1 MLSCNPEP
9 HFLVSQIL
17 AIIGSY
23 RSEPV
28 ASNSERS
35 AGELENVIRLSPQSR
50 YLLSSTHSNSPRG
63 TQLAICDALCVGGS
77 NLPSC
82 KLSPAYKRGLV
93 LRTQKLAPYQ

>member
-1 MLSCNPEP
+1 MANVSGSGLLSCNPEP

-28 ASNSERS
+28 IVS
-35 AGELENVIRLSPQSR
+35 AAPARKRDQAD
-50 YLLSSTHSNSPRG
+50 LLSSTHSNSPRG